1 MEDKKGIK
9 VIAALIAAVALVLI
23 VVAIVMSLSSDDKTK
38 EKETDGYKQCA
49 EENLSS
55 EKKKTNF
62 EHTKQNY
69 YLDEENNR
77 INNSEEIT
85 KSHDSIGENGK
96 AGKFTITDMTIKSEN
111 CDENRAILNASLTN
125 NSEEEFADLMLL
137 FNVKDKDGNIT
148 HTFGITVEKI
158 GVGETTAIEFK
169 TLGRII
175 DIYDYEFTYAE
186 ASERVG

>member
-1 MEDKKGIK
+1 MENKKTTK
-9 VIAALIAAVALVLI
+9 VIAALIAAIAILLI
-23 VVAIVMSLSSDDKTK
+23 VVAVVMSFTNK
-38 EKETDGYKQCA
+38 EKPKEETDGYKQC
-49 EENLSS
+49 EEKDLSS
-55 EKKKTNF
+55 DKKITNF
-62 EHTKQNY
+62 KHTKLNY
-69 YLDEENNR
+69 YVDEENNR

-96 AGKFTITDMTIKSEN
+96 SGKFTITDMAIISKN
-111 CDENRAILNASLTN
+111 CDENKAVMTASITN

-148 HTFGITVEKI
+148 HTFGVTVTKI
-158 GVGETTAIEFK
+158 SQGETVPIEFN

-175 DIYDYEFTYAE
+175 DIYDYEFTYVD